1 MDQEKIGKFILD
13 IRKKNNLTQREF
25 ADKFGVTYQAV
36 SKWENGKN
44 IPDISILKMIC
55 EEFDVEL
62 NEILDVKTTNR
73 NNSDGNS
80 LLKSI
85 IIVCIF
91 LVIVLLVFFT
101 QFNYSKGKGFEF
113 KTLEASCDNF
123 NISGS
128 IAYNDLKSSIYIS
141 NVEYCGKKD
150 DTKFKKIE
158 CNLYEIEKSKSIKIG
173 SCGYDIKDDITLDD
187 YLKEVKFNIN
197 NYSSVCKDYTESR
210 LQLEIDATD
219 EDNNVISYKIPLKL
233 NDNCK

>member
-13 IRKKNNLTQREF
+13 IRKKNNLTQKEF

-80 LLKSI
+80 FLKSI